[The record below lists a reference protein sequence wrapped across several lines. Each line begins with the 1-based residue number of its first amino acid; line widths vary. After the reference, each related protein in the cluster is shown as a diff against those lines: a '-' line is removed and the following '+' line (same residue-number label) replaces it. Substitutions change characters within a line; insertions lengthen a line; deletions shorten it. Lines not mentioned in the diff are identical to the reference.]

1 MLIRFNIIKGS
12 KIGCVG
18 NININVHSPTTSNF
32 SQVNFLKSRD
42 EVSCVCA
49 SVKKVIHVQSHRRQN
64 PCNSLK
70 ALFLLFHD
78 NLKVQCFLGFGTM
91 FCCSFL
97 ALVLSENN
105 VRRPLQ
111 IVQVAP

>member
-49 SVKKVIHVQSHRRQN
+49 SVKKVIHVKSHRRQN
-64 PCNSLK
+64 PE

-78 NLKVQCFLGFGTM
+78 NLQLQCFLGFGTM

-97 ALVLSENN
+97 ALVLSENY